1 MSSEIKLMQVT
12 VAFRLMFV
20 RNPIVLFCSL
30 AYLKLMSLNLIKEQ
44 DECWNEKKEN
54 ISVWKILK
62 CLLDF
67 QIIQKKLWNGR

>member
-30 AYLKLMSLNLIKEQ
+30 AYLKLMPLNLIKEQ
-44 DECWNEKKEN
+44 DEC
-54 ISVWKILK
+54 
-62 CLLDF
+62 
-67 QIIQKKLWNGR
+67 